1 MRVRDT
7 LGRIVRDRWV
17 AAVAA
22 VAAKP
27 SLWRVAVETAVA
39 HLRWSWWRTPPH
51 LPRPHPDWL
60 RFRLETAY
68 GSAMARPDTEEVV
81 EWLEWC
87 RRWRAVVDSS

>member
-1 MRVRDT
+1 MRRE
-7 LGRIVRDRWV
+7 RWV

-22 VAAKP
+22 LAAKP
-27 SLWRVAVETAVA
+27 SLWWTALVTGFA
-39 HLRWSWWRTPPH
+39 HLRWAWWRTAPH

-68 GSAMARPDTEEVV
+68 GSTVARPDPEEVT

-87 RRWRAVVDSS
+87 RRWRTVVGSS